1 MVVPYG
7 NKKSKTNQLELK
19 STGKKK
25 ILLSVNQVKTKVTER
40 SRKVHRGQ
48 N

>member
-19 STGKKK
+19 STEKK
-25 ILLSVNQVKTKVTER
+25 ILLSVNQVKTKVMER